1 MCNTN
6 KIYLNFNYITK
17 KTIMIDII
25 MYNLLDAPD
34 KPSR

>member
-6 KIYLNFNYITK
+6 KIYLNFYYITK
-17 KTIMIDII
+17 KTILIDII
-25 MYNLLDAPD
+25 MDKLLDAHD